1 MAAEETTSVPPE
13 TTVIGVDSTQRNAK
27 PEEAQTLVPVSREGG
42 ITQLPLSGALK
53 EIRRINS
60 EAAERRISTLPKE
73 FFILTKLEPN

>member
-1 MAAEETTSVPPE
+1 MAAEETTSVTPE

-60 EAAERRISTLPKE
+60 EAERRISTLPKE